1 MRITSIPSSFH
12 LQSNCHIPLKP
23 DNDSIQHIQETFVA
37 IKQFLKPKLNGIRCF
52 LTEMRLKEFDMNP
65 ANMQMIQN
73 YFVEMRR
80 THNASADGL
89 HSMLVLSRLI
99 GILQGK
105 NTLDEESWNRAKAME
120 EERRARL
127 SNLPT
132 SKK

>member
-1 MRITSIPSSFH
+1 MVTFHSYSFR

-23 DNDSIQHIQETFVA
+23 DNDAIQHIQETFVA
-37 IKQFLKPKLNGIRCF
+37 VKQFLKPKLNDIRCF
-52 LTEMRLKEFDMNP
+52 LTDMRLKEFGMNP
-65 ANMQMIQN
+65 ENMQMIQD

-80 THNASADGL
+80 KHNASADDL
-89 HSMLVLSRLI
+89 HSMLVLSRLM

-105 NTLDEESWNRAKAME
+105 NTLDEESWNRSKAME

-132 SKK
+132 FKK